1 MLKVAKTFPL
11 IRLVVLGQLVLL
23 AHRHVRALTPKE
35 RRRLVELARK
45 PHKLSPR
52 ERRELK
58 ALAAKLEPGAFAKN
72 AVRTVSPLGGKP
84 RRRP

>member
-1 MLKVAKTFPL
+1 MPKIANKLPLLRIVA
-11 IRLVVLGQLVLL
+11 LGQLALL
-23 AHRHVRALTPKE
+23 AHRHIRALTPKE

-52 ERRELK
+52 ERRELR

-72 AVRTVSPLGGKP
+72 AARTVAPLGGSAKK
-84 RRRP
+84 R

>member
-1 MLKVAKTFPL
+1 
-11 IRLVVLGQLVLL
+11 VLGQLALL

-52 ERRELK
+52 ERRELS
-58 ALAAKLEPGAFAKN
+58 ALAAKLEPGAFAKS
-72 AVRTVSPLGGKP
+72 AVHTISPFGGRGAK
-84 RRRP
+84 RR